1 MEDHELVNLFWNRQ
15 EEAIPAT
22 AERYGRYCF
31 SIADHI
37 LSNTEDSE
45 ECVNDTWLRTWQ
57 AIPPSR
63 PSRFAAF
70 LGKITRNLAFDR
82 CRGRRRQKRG
92 GGELTLALDELGECV
107 PSPHNTPEQAIE
119 EKELVRQLD
128 LFLGQLSERDRFI
141 FLRRYW
147 YVDPVADIARKLA
160 LNESTVKSS
169 LFRSRKKLRE
179 ALEREGIVL

>member
-1 MEDHELVNLFWNRQ
+1 MEDHELINLFWDRR

-22 AERYGRYCF
+22 ADRYGRYCF

-37 LSNTEDSE
+37 LSSREDSE
-45 ECVNDTWLRTWQ
+45 ECVNDTWLRTWY

-82 CRGRRRQKRG
+82 YRGRRRQKRG
-92 GGELTLALDELGECV
+92 GGEMALALDELAECI
-107 PSPHNTPEQAIE
+107 PSPHTPEQAVE
-119 EKELVRQLD
+119 EAELVRQLD
-128 LFLGQLSERDRFI
+128 LFLEELSERDRFI

-147 YVDPVADIARKLA
+147 YVDPLADIARRLA
-160 LNESTVKSS
+160 LHESTVKSS

-179 ALEREGIVL
+179 ALEKEGIVL